1 MDPDQFPVQDS
12 GCVLLRKDLEY
23 WMIDENWMDEC
34 CSEKYCGLR
43 ENVMEEMEISAAGLQ
58 QVQLRLVL
66 KNIFEQIF
74 LKNISLLGRRQRKT
88 SGRVSSPITRS
99 GCGT

>member
-12 GCVLLRKDLEY
+12 VCVLLRKDLEY

-43 ENVMEEMEISAAGLQ
+43 ENVMEEMEITAAGLQ
-58 QVQLRLVL
+58 QVQQRLVL
-66 KNIFEQIF
+66 KIIFEQIF

>member
-12 GCVLLRKDLEY
+12 VSVLLRKDLEY

-43 ENVMEEMEISAAGLQ
+43 ENVMEEMEITAAGLQ
-58 QVQLRLVL
+58 QVQRCMVL
-66 KNIFEQIF
+66 KHY
-74 LKNISLLGRRQRKT
+74 L
-88 SGRVSSPITRS
+88 
-99 GCGT
+99 

>member
-12 GCVLLRKDLEY
+12 VCVLLRKDLEY

-43 ENVMEEMEISAAGLQ
+43 ENVMEEMEITAAGLQ
-58 QVQLRLVL
+58 QVQQRLVL

-74 LKNISLLGRRQRKT
+74 LKNISPLGRRQRKT

>member
-12 GCVLLRKDLEY
+12 VCVLLRKDLEY

-43 ENVMEEMEISAAGLQ
+43 ENVMEEMEITAAGLQ
-58 QVQLRLVL
+58 QVQQRLVL

-74 LKNISLLGRRQRKT
+74 LKKYFAT
-88 SGRVSSPITRS
+88 
-99 GCGT
+99 C

>member
-1 MDPDQFPVQDS
+1 MDTDQFPVQDS
-12 GCVLLRKDLEY
+12 VCVLLRKDLEY

-43 ENVMEEMEISAAGLQ
+43 ENVMEEMEITAAGLQ
-58 QVQLRLVL
+58 QVQQRLVL

-74 LKNISLLGRRQRKT
+74 LNKYFAT
-88 SGRVSSPITRS
+88 W
-99 GCGT
+99 

>member
-1 MDPDQFPVQDS
+1 MDPDQSPVQDS

-43 ENVMEEMEISAAGLQ
+43 ENVMEEMEITAAGLQ
-58 QVQLRLVL
+58 QVQA
-66 KNIFEQIF
+66 
-74 LKNISLLGRRQRKT
+74 T
-88 SGRVSSPITRS
+88 SGSKKYF
-99 GCGT
+99 

>member
-1 MDPDQFPVQDS
+1 MSAVKFPVQDS
-12 GCVLLRKDLEY
+12 ACVLLRKDLEY

-43 ENVMEEMEISAAGLQ
+43 ENVMEEMEITAAGLQ
-58 QVQLRLVL
+58 QVQWCLTFE
-66 KNIFEQIF
+66 KIFNIF
-74 LKNISLLGRRQRKT
+74 KNISPLARRQRKI
-88 SGRVSSPITRS
+88 SGRVSSLITRS

>member
-1 MDPDQFPVQDS
+1 MDPVQFPVQDS
-12 GCVLLRKDLEY
+12 VCVLLRKDLEY

-43 ENVMEEMEISAAGLQ
+43 ENVMEEMEITAAGLQ
-58 QVQLRLVL
+58 QVQQRLVL

-74 LKNISLLGRRQRKT
+74 LKKIFRYLVGGR
-88 SGRVSSPITRS
+88 GRLRD
-99 GCGT
+99 G

>member
-1 MDPDQFPVQDS
+1 MDTDQFPVQDS
-12 GCVLLRKDLEY
+12 VCVLLRKDLEY

-43 ENVMEEMEISAAGLQ
+43 ENVMEEMEITAAGLQ
-58 QVQLRLVL
+58 QVQQRLVL
-66 KNIFEQIF
+66 RNIFEQIF
-74 LKNISLLGRRQRKT
+74 FKNISLLARRQRKT

>member
-12 GCVLLRKDLEY
+12 VCVLLRKDLEY

-43 ENVMEEMEISAAGLQ
+43 ENVMEEMEITAAGLQ
-58 QVQLRLVL
+58 QVQQRLVL
-66 KNIFEQIF
+66 RNIFEQIF
-74 LKNISLLGRRQRKT
+74 LNNISLLARRQRKT

>member
-1 MDPDQFPVQDS
+1 MDPDQSPVQDS
-12 GCVLLRKDLEY
+12 VCVLLRKDLEY

-43 ENVMEEMEISAAGLQ
+43 ENVMEEMEITAAGLQ
-58 QVQLRLVL
+58 QVQQRLVL

-74 LKNISLLGRRQRKT
+74 LKKFSLLARRQRKT

>member
-1 MDPDQFPVQDS
+1 MDADQMQVQDS

-43 ENVMEEMEISAAGLQ
+43 ENVMEEMEITAAGLQ
-58 QVQLRLVL
+58 QVQQRLVL
-66 KNIFEQIF
+66 KNI
-74 LKNISLLGRRQRKT
+74 SPLGRRQRKT